1 MKFSKETT
9 LFLNN
14 SFWSLLGVLI
24 SKGLMFLAWVAVA
37 NILGKTVNGEIGILR
52 TTVNLFVA
60 LVGNGFGVTLTK
72 YLAINR
78 NKDSEFKGK
87 LLGISYT
94 SALVF
99 GIIISIAYYL
109 LTPWISQDILQAPHL
124 IGVLKLNTLLLFF
137 SIVNGVLIGSLQG
150 FEMFKE
156 ISILNSIY
164 GIILFFALIYGA
176 NSDGIYGVFFGFM
189 LATLI
194 SVILGLLLTVK
205 GIKRFR
211 LRINLNFYSEFK
223 ILKSFTLPA
232 ILTGLMVIPFK
243 WFLETMLVRE
253 PSGYKEMGLFSAI
266 FIFHTLLL
274 MIANTVNAP
283 FIISLSSAVKN
294 NKMEKMNLLLPWGL
308 SLISITPILLFPELL
323 GILLDDGYISDPN
336 FRLTTIFIGI
346 FTVLVL
352 YKNGMARI
360 MIINNLMWFSFLS
373 NLIWG
378 VVLLFTFY
386 ISPVK
391 DAVSISFAYLIAYLI
406 NILFIIPFYLK
417 KNIIPRKIVIS
428 KRALI
433 IWCLFGII
441 VFVSFF
447 SDEIHIAIRS
457 ILLGFFLV
465 LFSINFYKSFNYD

>member
-1 MKFSKETT
+1 
-9 LFLNN
+9 
-14 SFWSLLGVLI
+14 
-24 SKGLMFLAWVAVA
+24 MFLAWIAVA

-72 YLAINR
+72 YLSLNR
-78 NKDSEFKGK
+78 SKDFKFRGK
-87 LLGISYT
+87 LLGLSFSSGLI
-94 SALVF
+94 F
-99 GIIISIAYYL
+99 GIVISVVYYF

-124 IGVLKLNTLLLFF
+124 TGVLKLNTFLLFF
-137 SIVNGVLIGSLQG
+137 SIINGILIGCLQG

-176 NSDGIYGVFFGFM
+176 NSSGIHGVFLGFV

-194 SVILGLLLTVK
+194 SVILGLLLTMK
-205 GIKRFR
+205 GIKRSR
-211 LRINLNFYSEFK
+211 LRIDLNFHSEFK
-223 ILKSFTLPA
+223 ILRSFTLPA

-253 PSGYKEMGLFSAI
+253 PSGYEQMGLFSAI

-283 FIISLSSAVKN
+283 FIISLSNSVKN

-323 GILLDDGYISDPN
+323 GLLLDDDYMNDPN
-336 FRLTTIFIGI
+336 FRMTTIFISI

-373 NLIWG
+373 NLVWG
-378 VVLLFTFY
+378 IVLLVTFY

-391 DAVSISFAYLIAYLI
+391 DAVSISFAYLIAYLL

-428 KRALI
+428 KRSLI
-433 IWCLFGII
+433 IWCLFGLI
-441 VFVSFF
+441 VLLSFF
-447 SDEIHIAIRS
+447 SDQIHMVIRS
-457 ILLGFFLV
+457 ILLSFFLV